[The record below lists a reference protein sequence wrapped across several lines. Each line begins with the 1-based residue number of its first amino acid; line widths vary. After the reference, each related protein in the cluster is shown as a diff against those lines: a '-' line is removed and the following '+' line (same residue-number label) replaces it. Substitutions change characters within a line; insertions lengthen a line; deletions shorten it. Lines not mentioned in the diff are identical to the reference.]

1 MNLLLAAV
9 LLCAAATLS
18 LAQTVVPATKEQE
31 TKLLTVL
38 KSDASQKEKADA
50 CRLLG
55 LIGTKDAIAALAA
68 LLPDEKLSHMARYGL
83 EPIPDP
89 AVDQALRDALGKLKG
104 PPLVGVIGSI
114 GVRRDAQAVGPL
126 ATFLQ
131 DTDADVAQAAA
142 RALGSIG
149 NQAAAKA
156 IQGAL
161 AQTAAP
167 NQLAFCE
174 GLLRCAEALLAQGQR
189 TEAIAA
195 YDQLRKLQP
204 APHQVRAGALRGAI
218 LARQKEGLP
227 LLRENLG
234 NDDYILFS
242 AAVQTAQQLPGADV
256 TRALTAALPQ
266 LPADRQILVLQT
278 LGERGDAA
286 ALSAVSQLAKSGEPT
301 TRVAALKTL
310 GQLGDAST
318 VPVLFE
324 AAVQPNTELARTAQ
338 DTLAGLAS
346 NKEVDAAILAM
357 IEKGETKTRLVAID
371 VVTQRRA
378 AAGNQTL
385 FKAAHDP
392 DKQIRLAAVN
402 ALGQTG
408 EPEDLSGLLALLA
421 SRDSGEEIGATENA
435 VQTLCGK
442 VSNKEAAAGKLLAAL
457 PDARVEVKCA
467 LLRLLRV
474 PGGPEALKAVRAA
487 TQDPNPQIQEAAF
500 RSLSDWPGAE
510 AAPDLL
516 ALAKTSTNT
525 SRKIAALRG
534 YIGLMRDESLST
546 EKKLAMAREAA
557 ALVERTEEK
566 KLLLGVLGGVPA
578 PEALALVV
586 AHLDNPAIKNEA
598 STAAI
603 AISEKI
609 VAQKPAEVADALTKV
624 LQATDNRDLTR
635 RAKQLLGQAKKSAG
649 N

>member
-1 MNLLLAAV
+1 
-9 LLCAAATLS
+9 
-18 LAQTVVPATKEQE
+18 
-31 TKLLTVL
+31 
-38 KSDASQKEKADA
+38 
-50 CRLLG
+50 
-55 LIGTKDAIAALAA
+55 
-68 LLPDEKLSHMARYGL
+68 
-83 EPIPDP
+83 
-89 AVDQALRDALGKLKG
+89 
-104 PPLVGVIGSI
+104 
-114 GVRRDAQAVGPL
+114 
-126 ATFLQ
+126 
-131 DTDADVAQAAA
+131 
-142 RALGSIG
+142 
-149 NQAAAKA
+149 
-156 IQGAL
+156 
-161 AQTAAP
+161 
-167 NQLAFCE
+167 
-174 GLLRCAEALLAQGQR
+174 
-189 TEAIAA
+189 
-195 YDQLRKLQP
+195 
-204 APHQVRAGALRGAI
+204 
-218 LARQKEGLP
+218 
-227 LLRENLG
+227 
-234 NDDYILFS
+234 
-242 AAVQTAQQLPGADV
+242 
-256 TRALTAALPQ
+256 
-266 LPADRQILVLQT
+266 
-278 LGERGDAA
+278 
-286 ALSAVSQLAKSGEPT
+286 
-301 TRVAALKTL
+301 
-310 GQLGDAST
+310 
-318 VPVLFE
+318 
-324 AAVQPNTELARTAQ
+324 
-338 DTLAGLAS
+338 
-346 NKEVDAAILAM
+346 M